1 MFTSNSVYY
10 TVPYPTVSTMKT
22 LLVSCLFLIFGC
34 KDRDTSFTG
43 DKKIEF
49 TTVNNIPII
58 KGLVNNQPVYFIV
71 DSGASLSVLDKNQ
84 SSKLKFFTAPSEESA
99 AGYSGI
105 AVFHEAFNVDVSVG
119 DLPVKTKFRAQDM
132 SAIVQLIREAEGIYI
147 SGIIGSDVWRKL
159 GAVIDY
165 NTLMNFY
172 TAVLVVKL
180 GAVIDYQNSCIEIH

>member
-34 KDRDTSFTG
+34 KDPDTSFTG

-49 TTVNNIPII
+49 FTVNNIPIVEGQI
-58 KGLVNNQPVYFIV
+58 NSKAVYFIV

-84 SSKLKFFTAPSEESA
+84 SSNLKFFTVPSEESA

-105 AVFHEAFNVDVSVG
+105 AVFDEAHNVKVALG
-119 DLPVKTKFRAQDM
+119 DLPIKTKFRAQDM
-132 SAIVQLIREAEGIYI
+132 SAIVELIREHEGIHV
-147 SGIIGSDVWRKL
+147 SGILGSDVWRKL

-165 NTLMNFY
+165 QNNCI
-172 TAVLVVKL
+172 
-180 GAVIDYQNSCIEIH
+180 VIR

>member
-34 KDRDTSFTG
+34 KEPDTSFTG

-49 TTVNNIPII
+49 FTVNNIPVVSGVIN
-58 KGLVNNQPVYFIV
+58 KHTVYFIV

-84 SSKLKFFTAPSEESA
+84 SSKLKFFTVPSEESA
-99 AGYSGI
+99 AGYSGV
-105 AVFHEAFNVDVSVG
+105 AVFEKAYKASVSVG
-119 DLPVKTKFRAQDM
+119 DVPVKIDFRAQDM
-132 SAIVQLIREAEGIYI
+132 SAIVTLIHDSEGIYI

-165 NTLMNFY
+165 
-172 TAVLVVKL
+172 
-180 GAVIDYQNSCIEIH
+180 QNSCIHIR